1 MEKPESPEKIL
12 LVEGNDDQHVVEH
25 IWHSHSHENPL
36 PFHIKNTQGIDN
48 LLSSLP
54 VQLKN
59 MYLQSLG
66 ILVDANDDP
75 IQRWNK
81 IIRCIGSNTAM
92 DIQTIPDSDGNGTIL
107 DSDTIKIGI
116 WLMPDNESS
125 GEIEEFILQ
134 LIPEGD
140 PIWPRAQQFIDDI
153 PSDLRKFKD
162 SKELRAKIHAW
173 LATCKNPHRMGTAIR
188 TRDLN
193 SSAPLAMRLFQWLNS
208 LFSDPL

>member
-1 MEKPESPEKIL
+1 MEKPEYPEKIL

-25 IWHSHSHENPL
+25 IWHSHSHGNPL
-36 PFHIKNTQGIDN
+36 PFQIKNTQEIDN

-81 IIRCIGSNTAM
+81 IIRCIGNNTAM
-92 DIQTIPDSDGNGTIL
+92 DIQTIPDSDGNGTIV

-153 PSDLRKFKD
+153 PSDL
-162 SKELRAKIHAW
+162 
-173 LATCKNPHRMGTAIR
+173 
-188 TRDLN
+188 
-193 SSAPLAMRLFQWLNS
+193 
-208 LFSDPL
+208 